1 MPRILFILILLSG
14 SLFIASGQHF
24 VGLPKDSV
32 MVHVRKE
39 MRFFLPDNSG
49 KNDMYRYL
57 KFVDKI
63 NEETLYCFLSEKD
76 ICTSTRL
83 ISDYS
88 NLYKRLEW
96 LDKNYKRLNDS
107 TWYYFRNG
115 KKYQIILRKEEW
127 FFVLVTKPYEQ

>member
-1 MPRILFILILLSG
+1 MQRFLIILILLPG
-14 SLFIASGQHF
+14 SLFLASGQYF

-88 NLYKRLEW
+88 NLQKRLEW
-96 LDKNYKRLNDS
+96 LGKNCKKQNDS
-107 TWYYFRNG
+107 TWYYIRDG
-115 KKYQIILRKEEW
+115 RKYQTVLRKEEW
-127 FFVLVTKPYEQ
+127 FFVLITKSSED

>member
-1 MPRILFILILLSG
+1 MRRILFILILLSE
-14 SLFIASGQHF
+14 SLFIASGQYF

-32 MVHVRKE
+32 MVKVQKE
-39 MRFFLPDNSG
+39 MRFFLLDNSG
-49 KNDMYRYL
+49 KNDLYKYL

-63 NEETLYCFLSEKD
+63 NEETLYCFLSEND

-96 LDKNYKRLNDS
+96 LDQYYKRQNDS
-107 TWYYFRNG
+107 TWFYFYNK
-115 KKYQIILRKEEW
+115 KKYHIVLRREEW
-127 FFVLVTKPYEQ
+127 FFVLVTKPSEQ